1 MEGAP
6 EFRSFDAQATLA
18 TFPLQGTQ
26 SKGAAKEAVQSL
38 KSSGEDAA
46 AKAQSAAQQAKG
58 EAGSSAK
65 GAKAQ
70 ASKLTSRNSSEQM
83 YA

>member
-1 MEGAP
+1 MQGAP
-6 EFRSFDAQATLA
+6 EVHFFNAQATLD
-18 TFPLQGTQ
+18 TSPLQGTQ

-46 AKAQSAAQQAKG
+46 AKAQSAAQQAKR

-65 GAKAQ
+65 GAQAQ
-70 ASKLTSRNSSEQM
+70 ASKLTSQNSSEQM
-83 YA
+83 YV